1 MFPDDTNLFS
11 SHGNITDLFN
21 NVNLELN
28 EKPVWFIANKLSLN
42 ERKTIYTFFHKFIQ
56 NDNIPLKLPMLTING
71 KVIEWTTSI
80 KFPGMLL
87 DEHLS
92 QKSHISVVENKV
104 SKNIGIL
111 HKTKNI
117 FSKGGSTLFFSFV
130 HVYLNYG
137 NIAWESTAQTKL
149 KNPPANKDR
158 LLE

>member
-11 SHGNITDLFN
+11 SHGNIKYLFN

-28 EKPVWFIANKLSLN
+28 KIPVWFIANKLSLN
-42 ERKTIYTFFHKFIQ
+42 ERKTKYTFFHKFIQ

-92 QKSHISVVENKV
+92 RKSHISVVENKV
-104 SKNIGIL
+104 SKF
-111 HKTKNI
+111 T
-117 FSKGGSTLFFSFV
+117 
-130 HVYLNYG
+130 
-137 NIAWESTAQTKL
+137 
-149 KNPPANKDR
+149 
-158 LLE
+158 